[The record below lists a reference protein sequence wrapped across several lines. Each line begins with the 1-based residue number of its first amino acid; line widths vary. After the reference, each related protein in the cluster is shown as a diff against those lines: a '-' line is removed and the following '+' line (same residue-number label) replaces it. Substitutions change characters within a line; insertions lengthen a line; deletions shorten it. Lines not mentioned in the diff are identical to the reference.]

1 MNILIIEDN
10 IRISDNLDYILSK
23 ENYSVTIC
31 DNGEIGYYTASN
43 NDYDLIVLDLMLPEM
58 DGYEILEG
66 LRANKKDTP
75 ILVLSAKDQVE
86 DKVKA
91 LDLGADDYLSKP
103 FAAAELLARIRSIL
117 RRKHNIGS
125 TTIDVGEL
133 IIDLNRKEVKF
144 GDKSV
149 DLTQKEYEIVE
160 FLAYNKNKVV
170 SKVTLGEHIWGEDL
184 DLYTMSNF
192 IDVHIKN
199 IRKKFEEKKAKKYI
213 HTKRGL
219 GFILS
224 EGEVE

>member
-10 IRISDNLDYILSK
+10 AKISDNLEYILTK
-23 ENYSVTIC
+23 ESYSVTIC
-31 DNGEIGYYTASN
+31 SNGENGYYTASSA
-43 NDYDLIVLDLMLPEM
+43 DYDLIILDLMLPEM
-58 DGYEILEG
+58 DGYEILES
-66 LRANKKDTP
+66 LRANKKDAP

-103 FAAAELLARIRSIL
+103 FASAELLARIRSIL
-117 RRKHNIGS
+117 RRKHNVGS
-125 TTIDVGEL
+125 STIEVGEL
-133 IIDLNRKEVKF
+133 FIDLNKKEVRL
-144 GDKSV
+144 GDSSV

-199 IRKKFEEKKAKKYI
+199 VRKKLEEIKPKKYI

-224 EGEVE
+224 EGQTE

>member
-10 IRISDNLDYILSK
+10 IRISDNLNYILSK
-23 ENYSVTIC
+23 ENYSVTVC
-31 DNGEIGYYTASN
+31 DNGETGYYTASN

-75 ILVLSAKDQVE
+75 ILVLSAKGQVE

-117 RRKHNIGS
+117 RRKHNVGS
-125 TTIDVGEL
+125 TTIEVGEL
-133 IIDLNRKEVKF
+133 IVDLNKKEVKI
-144 GDKSV
+144 GDKTV

-160 FLAYNKNKVV
+160 FLAYNKDKVV

-184 DLYTMSNF
+184 DLYAMSNF

-199 IRKKFEEKKAKKYI
+199 VRKKLEEIKPKKYI